1 MYVAA
6 VLLYLVGTRACVRT
20 LHFMTSRL
28 ATPTSGSI
36 VKKCSK
42 EVPVSQKLLDIE
54 S

>member
-6 VLLYLVGTRACVRT
+6 VLLYLVGTRART

-36 VKKCSK
+36 VKKCRK

>member
-6 VLLYLVGTRACVRT
+6 VLLGKRART

-36 VKKCSK
+36 VKKCRK